1 MAQVLVTADL
11 HPVALEMMKKEGLSL
26 DVKPLLPKE
35 KILEIIHNY
44 QAIVTRSDTAVDKDI
59 LDAGTDL
66 KVVGRAAIGVDNIDV
81 EYATRKGILVVH
93 VPADNVVSAAEHT
106 FALLL
111 SAVRNIVPAMERLR
125 AKTWSRKEF
134 NGMELQGKRLG
145 IIGLGKVGSHVAE
158 IAKGFGMSLFAYDP
172 YIAAD
177 KFGKFGCQRMDS
189 LVELMRS
196 VDIVTIHTPKTRETL
211 GMVDYLTL
219 DELREGGVVVN
230 CARGGIIDEDA
241 LLRLLDEGKIY
252 RAGIDVFAQEP
263 CVGHPLHSHAHCVA
277 TPHLGASTVE
287 AQFRVGRTIAIQ
299 IAKAL
304 NNRIVDYPVNMPL
317 VESGSSTFSSGFC
330 SLAEKMGRL
339 ARQLTDF
346 NPSLMRMTVSG
357 KDLEEQFP
365 MLKAAYFKGYF
376 EETTEE
382 RVNYVNAVT
391 IAEAHGV
398 ELEPIMDPAHETY
411 SHLLKMEIYGD
422 GVPVSLSGT
431 LFALRTRIVEM
442 NGYPMDIEPEG
453 IMLLIRNKDRPG
465 VIGFV
470 GGVLGQAGINVARW
484 ELGRKE
490 LGGEALGILKLDQG
504 LAAGTLAKLESH
516 ADISQIKELN
526 LALES

>member
-35 KILEIIHNY
+35 KILEIIQGY
-44 QAIVTRSDTAVDKDI
+44 QAIVTRSDTGVDQDI
-59 LDAGTDL
+59 LDAGTQL

-81 EYATRKGILVVH
+81 EHATRKGILVVH

-111 SAVRNIVPAMERLR
+111 SAIRNVVPSMKKLQD
-125 AKTWSRKEF
+125 KTWSRKEF
-134 NGMELQGKRLG
+134 NGMELQGKKLG
-145 IIGLGKVGSHVAE
+145 IIGLGKVGSHVAK
-158 IAKGFGMSLFAYDP
+158 IAKGFGMELFAYDP
-172 YIAAD
+172 YISVE
-177 KFGKFGCQRMDS
+177 KFEKFSCKSMGS
-189 LVELMRS
+189 LVELMQA

-211 GMVDYLTL
+211 GMIDYLTL
-219 DELREGGVVVN
+219 AELREGGVIVN
-230 CARGGIIDEDA
+230 CARGGIVDEDA
-241 LLRLLDEGKIY
+241 LLRLLDEGRIY

-263 CVGHPLHSHAHCVA
+263 CVDHPLHSHARCVV

-287 AQFRVGRTIAIQ
+287 AQYRVGRTIAVQ
-299 IAKAL
+299 VAKAL

-317 VESGSSTFSSGFC
+317 VESGASKFSSGFN

-346 NPSLMRMTVSG
+346 NPTLMRMTVSG
-357 KDLEEQFP
+357 KDLEEQFA

-382 RVNYVNAVT
+382 RVNYVNAVK
-391 IAEAHGV
+391 IAEAHGI
-398 ELEPIMDPAHETY
+398 ELEPIIDPAHETY
-411 SHLLKMEIYGD
+411 SHLLKLEIYGD

-453 IMLLIRNKDRPG
+453 IMLLVRNEDRPG

-470 GGVLGQAGINVARW
+470 GGLLGQAGVNIARW

-490 LGGEALGILKLDQG
+490 LGGEALGILKLDQR
-504 LAAGTLAKLESH
+504 LSEKTRKELESH
-516 ADISQIKELN
+516 DDISQVKELN
-526 LALES
+526 LALIS